1 MIIYKGPK
9 GRRSLEK
16 GSKHNIQ
23 LRNVF
28 IEHRDVRG
36 SGGGM
41 TAEFKMV
48 KEKTR
53 QGSAVEEILE

>member
-23 LRNVF
+23 LRNVI

-36 SGGGM
+36 SGGEDGEGKD
-41 TAEFKMV
+41 TA
-48 KEKTR
+48 R
-53 QGSAVEEILE
+53 

>member
-9 GRRSLEK
+9 GRRKLEK

-36 SGGGM
+36 SGGM
-41 TAEFKMV
+41 TAEFKVV

>member
-36 SGGGM
+36 SGGEDGEGKD
-41 TAEFKMV
+41 TA
-48 KEKTR
+48 R
-53 QGSAVEEILE
+53 